1 MPLTDVAVRT
11 AKPNPEKTVKRSDG
25 NGLYLQ
31 INPNGTKLWRMAYR
45 FGGKQKLLS
54 FGAYPEV
61 SLSDA
66 RGKREDARALLRD
79 NLDPSVEKKL
89 KKIEREISTG
99 NTFGIIVDEFLQKQ
113 EREGRAEATRTK
125 NEWLLKTLAKPLL
138 ARPIAEIKPIEILNV
153 LQQIE
158 RSGRAE
164 SAHRLRG
171 LIGTVFR
178 YAIAT
183 LRCESDPTYSLKG
196 ALGRHVAVNHPAIVD
211 PKKFGRLLVAI
222 DEYDGWPT
230 LTAAL
235 KIQALCFQRPAE
247 TRGMEWR
254 EVDLD
259 NAVWKIPAVKMKMRE
274 EHEVPLSHQAVAV
287 LREIKKLSGE
297 SELVFPSIRSDDRPL
312 SENAMNAALRRM
324 GIAKEEH
331 CAHGFR
337 SSASTILN
345 SSGFDGEIIELQLA
359 HLTGD
364 EVRRIYNRSK
374 HWPARVSLMQ
384 DWADLC
390 DKMKTL

>member
-11 AKPNPEKTVKRSDG
+11 AKPTGEKPVKKSDG
-25 NGLYLQ
+25 HGLYLQ

-54 FGAYPEV
+54 FGAYPDV
-61 SLSDA
+61 TLSEA
-66 RGKREDARALLRD
+66 RAKRENARALLRE
-79 NLDPSVEKKL
+79 NTDPAVDKKL
-89 KKIEREISTG
+89 KQIEREISTG
-99 NTFGIIVDEFLQKQ
+99 NTFEAVVKEFLDKQ
-113 EREGRAEATRTK
+113 VREGRSDATIAK
-125 NEWLLKTLAKPLL
+125 NTWLLKTLAADL
-138 ARPIAEIKPIEILNV
+138 ASRPIAEIKPIEILSV
-153 LQQIE
+153 LQRVE
-158 RSGRAE
+158 KSGRAE

-183 LRCESDPTYSLKG
+183 LRCEVDPTYSLKG
-196 ALGRHVAVNHPAIVD
+196 SLARHVSVSHPAIVD
-211 PKKFGRLLVAI
+211 PKKFGKLLVAI

-247 TRGMEWR
+247 TRSMEWS
-254 EVDLD
+254 EIDLEG
-259 NAVWKIPAVKMKMRE
+259 AIWKIPASKMKMRE
-274 EHEVPLSHQAVAV
+274 EHEVPLSRQALEV
-287 LREIKKLSGE
+287 LKDIRKLTGDAK
-297 SELVFPSIRSDDRPL
+297 LVFPSIRSNDRPL

-324 GIAKEEH
+324 GYTKEEH

-374 HWPARVSLMQ
+374 YWPARVALMQ

-390 DKMKTL
+390 DRLKTA